1 MPGYRRLA
9 CLLALVV
16 AMLALSESTAADEW
30 ASAAVAPANGTDVT
44 GAPAPA
50 PRPKMLATPAPL
62 SSDHLPTDEDGL
74 VVRLAEPA
82 ITGLNPLPAGSIG
95 LQGGRVVVGGAAVA
109 PAAAPAPGSASP
121 AAVPAPGP
129 ATAAAAPA
137 PAPAPASPPTTATS
151 EAAATSV

>member
-50 PRPKMLATPAPL
+50 LRPKMLATPAPL

-109 PAAAPAPGSASP
+109 PAAAPAANPLLDPPVASSAATPP
-121 AAVPAPGP
+121 AADKS
-129 ATAAAAPA
+129 AADFNP
-137 PAPAPASPPTTATS
+137 
-151 EAAATSV
+151 EVR